1 MTPPQVS
8 NDFCLPAPARRTVA
22 ARSIGSHAPAV
33 SPACLEALM
42 TTLARKNRVLTGVIA
57 RIRREDAGMTTVE
70 YAVGTVAA
78 AGFGGLLIKLLMSD
92 EARNL
97 IWGLISNALSAL
109 FG

>member
-1 MTPPQVS
+1 
-8 NDFCLPAPARRTVA
+8 
-22 ARSIGSHAPAV
+22 
-33 SPACLEALM
+33 M
-42 TTLARKNRVLTGVIA
+42 TTPSVKNRALAGIVA
-57 RIRREDAGMTTVE
+57 RVRREDAGMTTVE

-97 IWGLISNALSAL
+97 VWGLISNAISAL

>member
-1 MTPPQVS
+1 
-8 NDFCLPAPARRTVA
+8 
-22 ARSIGSHAPAV
+22 
-33 SPACLEALM
+33 
-42 TTLARKNRVLTGVIA
+42 
-57 RIRREDAGMTTVE
+57 MTTVE

-97 IWGLISNALSAL
+97 LWGLIARAISAL

>member
-1 MTPPQVS
+1 MT
-8 NDFCLPAPARRTVA
+8 T
-22 ARSIGSHAPAV
+22 PAV
-33 SPACLEALM
+33 K
-42 TTLARKNRVLTGVIA
+42 TRVITGTLA

-97 IWGLISNALSAL
+97 IWGLITNALSAL

>member
-1 MTPPQVS
+1 MTTI
-8 NDFCLPAPARRTVA
+8 ARRN
-22 ARSIGSHAPAV
+22 RAV
-33 SPACLEALM
+33 GA
-42 TTLARKNRVLTGVIA
+42 VIT

-78 AGFGGLLIKLLMSD
+78 ASFGGMLIKLLMSE

-97 IWGLISNALSAL
+97 VWGLISNAVSAL

>member
-1 MTPPQVS
+1 MSALTRHYSLHRIV
-8 NDFCLPAPARRTVA
+8 ARV
-22 ARSIGSHAPAV
+22 
-33 SPACLEALM
+33 
-42 TTLARKNRVLTGVIA
+42 
-57 RIRREDAGMTTVE
+57 RREDTGMTTVE

>member
-1 MTPPQVS
+1 MKTTS
-8 NDFCLPAPARRTVA
+8 ALTRATTARIV
-22 ARSIGSHAPAV
+22 
-33 SPACLEALM
+33 
-42 TTLARKNRVLTGVIA
+42 A

-78 AGFGGLLIKLLMSD
+78 ASFGGLLIKLLMSE

-97 IWGLISNALSAL
+97 IWGVITNALSAL

>member
-1 MTPPQVS
+1 
-8 NDFCLPAPARRTVA
+8 
-22 ARSIGSHAPAV
+22 
-33 SPACLEALM
+33 M
-42 TTLARKNRVLTGVIA
+42 TTSARTKRVLTGVVA

-97 IWGLISNALSAL
+97 IWGVISNALSAL

>member
-1 MTPPQVS
+1 MTTT
-8 NDFCLPAPARRTVA
+8 ARRNRAVA
-22 ARSIGSHAPAV
+22 AV
-33 SPACLEALM
+33 V
-42 TTLARKNRVLTGVIA
+42 T

-78 AGFGGLLIKLLMSD
+78 ASFGGMLIKLLMSE

-97 IWGLISNALSAL
+97 VWGLISNAVSAL

>member
-1 MTPPQVS
+1 
-8 NDFCLPAPARRTVA
+8 
-22 ARSIGSHAPAV
+22 
-33 SPACLEALM
+33 M

>member
-1 MTPPQVS
+1 MTTI
-8 NDFCLPAPARRTVA
+8 ARRNRAVA
-22 ARSIGSHAPAV
+22 AV
-33 SPACLEALM
+33 V
-42 TTLARKNRVLTGVIA
+42 T

-78 AGFGGLLIKLLMSD
+78 ASFGGMLIKLLMSE

-97 IWGLISNALSAL
+97 VWGLISNAISSI

>member
-1 MTPPQVS
+1 
-8 NDFCLPAPARRTVA
+8 
-22 ARSIGSHAPAV
+22 
-33 SPACLEALM
+33 M
-42 TTLARKNRVLTGVIA
+42 TTSARTKRFLTGAVA
-57 RIRREDAGMTTVE
+57 RVRREDAGMTTVE

-97 IWGLISNALSAL
+97 IWGVISNALSAL

>member
-1 MTPPQVS
+1 M
-8 NDFCLPAPARRTVA
+8 
-22 ARSIGSHAPAV
+22 
-33 SPACLEALM
+33 
-42 TTLARKNRVLTGVIA
+42 KNRALAGIVA

-97 IWGLISNALSAL
+97 VWGLISNAISAL

>member
-1 MTPPQVS
+1 MTS
-8 NDFCLPAPARRTVA
+8 NSLTHVRITHQARR
-22 ARSIGSHAPAV
+22 RS
-33 SPACLEALM
+33 ALVR
-42 TTLARKNRVLTGVIA
+42 LATRL
-57 RIRREDAGMTTVE
+57 RREDVGMTTVE

-97 IWGLISNALSAL
+97 LWSLIARAISAL

>member
-1 MTPPQVS
+1 
-8 NDFCLPAPARRTVA
+8 
-22 ARSIGSHAPAV
+22 
-33 SPACLEALM
+33 M
-42 TTLARKNRVLTGVIA
+42 TTPTVKNRALAGIVTRV
-57 RIRREDAGMTTVE
+57 RREDAGMTTVE

-97 IWGLISNALSAL
+97 VWGLISNAISAL

>member
-1 MTPPQVS
+1 
-8 NDFCLPAPARRTVA
+8 
-22 ARSIGSHAPAV
+22 
-33 SPACLEALM
+33 M
-42 TTLARKNRVLTGVIA
+42 TTSALNRLAHTRIVA

-78 AGFGGLLIKLLMSD
+78 AGFGGLLIKLLMSE

-97 IWGLISNALSAL
+97 IWGLITNALSAL

>member
-1 MTPPQVS
+1 MK
-8 NDFCLPAPARRTVA
+8 
-22 ARSIGSHAPAV
+22 
-33 SPACLEALM
+33 
-42 TTLARKNRVLTGVIA
+42 TTSALARATTARIVA
-57 RIRREDAGMTTVE
+57 RIRHEDAGMTTVE

-97 IWGLISNALSAL
+97 IWGLITNALSAL

>member
-1 MTPPQVS
+1 MSTS
-8 NDFCLPAPARRTVA
+8 ARTKRF
-22 ARSIGSHAPAV
+22 
-33 SPACLEALM
+33 
-42 TTLARKNRVLTGVIA
+42 LTGAVA
-57 RIRREDAGMTTVE
+57 RVRREDAGMTTVE

-97 IWGLISNALSAL
+97 IWGVISNALSAL

>member
-1 MTPPQVS
+1 MT
-8 NDFCLPAPARRTVA
+8 APSV
-22 ARSIGSHAPAV
+22 
-33 SPACLEALM
+33 
-42 TTLARKNRVLTGVIA
+42 KNRVLTGVVA

-97 IWGLISNALSAL
+97 VWGLISNAISAL

>member
-1 MTPPQVS
+1 
-8 NDFCLPAPARRTVA
+8 
-22 ARSIGSHAPAV
+22 
-33 SPACLEALM
+33 M
-42 TTLARKNRVLTGVIA
+42 TTSARTKRVLTGVVA

>member
-1 MTPPQVS
+1 
-8 NDFCLPAPARRTVA
+8 
-22 ARSIGSHAPAV
+22 
-33 SPACLEALM
+33 M
-42 TTLARKNRVLTGVIA
+42 TTSARTKRVLTGVVA
-57 RIRREDAGMTTVE
+57 RVRREDAGMTTVE

-97 IWGLISNALSAL
+97 LWGLISNVLSTI

>member
-1 MTPPQVS
+1 MKTTS
-8 NDFCLPAPARRTVA
+8 ALTRATTARIV
-22 ARSIGSHAPAV
+22 
-33 SPACLEALM
+33 
-42 TTLARKNRVLTGVIA
+42 A

-92 EARNL
+92 EARTL
-97 IWGLISNALSAL
+97 IWGLITNALSAL